1 MELPRSSRLTALVLV
16 LAAGGCSS
24 PTLTHTPAETTTS
37 ITNVQRAM
45 PYQPTGGP
53 LDALQPKK
61 ETGVDRFLNQYP
73 ESDGR
78 GVVVAIFDTGVDPG
92 APGLQVT
99 SDGKPK
105 IIDVVDGTGSGDVDT
120 STVVELGE
128 EGTFEGLSG
137 RALTPSPD
145 WNNPSGEYRV
155 GLKPA
160 SELYP
165 RGLDGRMARERRK
178 DWDQAQRVLTE
189 KLDRELAA
197 FDREHPKPD
206 EDQFKVR
213 EDLVERID
221 QLNALQDNFND
232 PGPIYDCVVFNDGS
246 TWRAA
251 IDTDGDGEFGDEK
264 TLTNFRAER
273 QFGTFGDV
281 DLLNYALNI
290 YNEGDVLSIVADAG
304 AHGTHVAGIV
314 AANFPD
320 QPELNGM
327 APGAQIVAV
336 KIGDTRLGSSSVG
349 TGTTRGYTAVLENN
363 VDVINMSYGGADAFP
378 DTRYRNGQLVSEI
391 VNKHGV
397 IFVSSAGNDGPA
409 FSTVGGPGG
418 STTALIGVGASV
430 TPEMM
435 KAQYALRDTETG
447 PLQYPWSSR
456 GPTLDG
462 DLGVDVTAP
471 GGAISSVP
479 NWTLQKN
486 QLMNGTSMSSPNTA
500 GGISLILSKLK
511 QDSVE
516 YTPHSVKR
524 ALMNSAVLMPGQSRW
539 AQGSGMIQVDSA
551 YEHLV
556 NYEEG
561 DDRDVFYTITGPG
574 GDRGVYLREP
584 YENNKPLEQR
594 ISINA
599 NFHEDATSRKKVDFE
614 MRLAL
619 SASEPWVKVTDF
631 ANLAA
636 GGETTD
642 IRIDPTGLPE
652 GAHFAEIL
660 ASDSAHPER
669 GPIARYPIT
678 VIKGIEINAENDFAW
693 RERVESKPG
702 DLNKWFFDVPDGA
715 AWMDVI
721 VRRLDKD
728 TTRLLVV
735 QALELL
741 DDRANNT
748 HKISNWVRFNDSD
761 EERFSLRLDGGRTVE
776 LAAAQNWSSL
786 GTGDFEFE
794 VRFRG
799 LRPEPS
805 QLFVEGGTLVT
816 RFDVRSPLRVTVVSP
831 SGSLTD
837 LRRSFN
843 PKDWTVRALD
853 PVRDRLSDDRQ
864 MHEIVIEYAVK
875 VPKDLEAN
883 INPAVSLLPHAWE
896 VYESFLWTLTN
907 KDGELL
913 EANAGE
919 DVDVDLEEGD
929 YTLRL
934 HVRHDDPSELQ
945 KIEKAPLIVSYKLPS
960 AVRLNFA
967 STPEAA
973 FAGRGNFGS
982 PEIEAGGSVPCYVA
996 TPKTES
1002 LPDFVKAG
1010 DVLTGSFTLGGD
1022 TELSGSSSRPGG
1034 WPVAMTVIEKPGDK
1048 PEVEAAKSEDDE
1060 EEPAALDT
1068 LREDI
1073 RDLKVE
1079 RLADLMTEDDADA
1092 FDTIANEVLAE
1103 EPNYLPVLV
1112 KQMERAAE
1120 LDRDADFVLSAAQAV
1135 LDQIDQDAVAAYFGK
1150 NHDKDSENYDEDLA
1164 EEMKTQKEAI
1174 IAAYAQIAET
1184 LGDEATVEDADSIKA
1199 FEDAIEDLAVWTS
1212 VDSED
1217 YFDLRLKREML
1228 HERYGKALAMLSKKL
1243 GDEADKELYEQRI
1256 ELLETLGWDAW
1267 ARHERALML
1276 VRYPKQT
1283 SIF

>member
-1 MELPRSSRLTALVLV
+1 MDLPRCTRLSAATLVLIV
-16 LAAGGCSS
+16 GGCSS
-24 PTLTHTPAETTTS
+24 PTLTHAPTETSTS

-53 LDALQPKK
+53 LDALQPKR
-61 ETGVDRFLNQYP
+61 ETGVDRFLSKYP

-92 APGLQVT
+92 APGLQTT

-120 STVVELGE
+120 STVVKLGDD
-128 EGTFEGLSG
+128 GTFEGLSG
-137 RALTPSPD
+137 RKLTPSAS
-145 WNNPSGEYRV
+145 WNNPSGEFRV

-160 SELYP
+160 SEIYP

-178 DWDQAQRVLTE
+178 DWDQAQRVLSE

-197 FDREHPKPD
+197 FDKANPKPD
-206 EDQFKVR
+206 EELFKVR
-213 EDLVERID
+213 EDLVARID
-221 QLNALQDNFND
+221 QLKAMQDGFED

-264 TLTNFRAER
+264 TLTNFRDER
-273 QFGTFGDV
+273 EYGTFGDV

-290 YNEGDVLSIVADAG
+290 YGDGDVLSIVADAG

-349 TGTTRGYTAVLENN
+349 TGVTRGYTAVLQNK

-378 DTRYRNGQLVSEI
+378 DTQYRNGQLVSEI

-418 STTALIGVGASV
+418 TTSALIGVGAAI

-435 KAQYALRDTETG
+435 KAQYSLRETQTG
-447 PLQYPWSSR
+447 PIQYPWSSR

-486 QLMNGTSMSSPNTA
+486 QLMNGTSMSAPNTA
-500 GGISLILSKLK
+500 GGIALIVSKLK
-511 QDSVE
+511 QDE
-516 YTPHSVKR
+516 TPYTPHSVKR
-524 ALMNSAVLMPGQSRW
+524 ALFNTAVLMPGQSRW
-539 AQGSGMIQVDSA
+539 AQGNGMIQIDSA

-556 NYEEG
+556 SYEEG
-561 DDRDVFYTITGPG
+561 EDRDVFYTIRGPAG
-574 GDRGVYLREP
+574 ERGVYLREP
-584 YENNKPLEQR
+584 YENNEPLEQR
-594 ISINA
+594 LSIDV
-599 NFHEDATSRKKVDFE
+599 NFHEDAPSRKKVE
-614 MRLAL
+614 TEVRLAL
-619 SASEPWVKVTDF
+619 SASEPWVQVTDF
-631 ANLAA
+631 VNLTA
-636 GGETTD
+636 GGKTTD
-642 IRIDPTGLPE
+642 IRIDPTGLGA

-660 ASDSAHPER
+660 AMDADHPER

-678 VIKGIEINAENDFAW
+678 VLKGITVGPDTDYVW
-693 RERVESKPG
+693 KERVESKPG
-702 DLNKWFFDVPDGA
+702 DLNKWLLSVPEGTG
-715 AWMDVI
+715 WMDLFI
-721 VRRLDKD
+721 RRLDKD

-741 DDRANNT
+741 DDLPNNT
-748 HKISNWVRFNDSD
+748 RKIDQWARFDDRD
-761 EERFSLRLDGGRTVE
+761 EQKFSLAVEGGRTVE
-776 LAAAQNWSSL
+776 IAVAQNWSSL
-786 GTGDFEFE
+786 GTGEFEFE

-805 QLFVEGGTLVT
+805 QLLIEGGTLVT
-816 RFDVRSPLRVTVVSP
+816 RFDVASPLRDTVASP
-831 SGSLTD
+831 SGSLTH
-837 LRRSFN
+837 LERSYR
-843 PKDWTVRALD
+843 PKDWTLRALD

-864 MHEIVIEYAVK
+864 MHEIVVEYAIC

-883 INPAVSLLPHAWE
+883 INPAMALVPNAWE
-896 VYESFLWTLTN
+896 VYESFLWTITS
-907 KDGELL
+907 KDGELI

-919 DVDVDLEEGD
+919 DVDVDLDEGD
-929 YTLRL
+929 YTLKL
-934 HVRHDDPSELQ
+934 HVRHDDTAEL
-945 KIEKAPLIVSYKLPS
+945 EKLEEAPLLISYKLPS
-960 AVRLNFA
+960 AVKLAFA
-967 STPEAA
+967 STPDAA
-973 FAGRGNFGS
+973 LAGRGNFGS
-982 PEIEAGGSVPCYVA
+982 PEIEAKGSVPCYVA
-996 TPKTES
+996 TPSSKS

-1010 DVLTGSFTLGGD
+1010 DILTGSFTLGGE
-1022 TELSGSSSRPGG
+1022 TELSGSTSRPGG
-1034 WPVAMTVIEKPGDK
+1034 WPVAMSVIEKPGDK
-1048 PEVEAAKSEDDE
+1048 PEVEAAKADDDE
-1060 EEPAALDT
+1060 DKPAPLDK

-1079 RLADLMTEDDADA
+1079 RLTDLMSEDDAEA
-1092 FDTIANEVLAE
+1092 FDTLANEVLAE

-1112 KQMERAAE
+1112 KQMERAAK
-1120 LDRDADFVLSAAQAV
+1120 LDQGADSVIASAEAV
-1135 LDQIDQDAVAAYFGK
+1135 LGQIDEDTVAAYFGK
-1150 NHDKDSENYDEDLA
+1150 NHDKDSADFDKDL
-1164 EEMKTQKEAI
+1164 EKEMKAQKEAL
-1174 IAAYAQIAET
+1174 IAARTQIAKA
-1184 LGDEATVEDADSIKA
+1184 LGDEAKADDAESVKA
-1199 FEDAIEDLAVWTS
+1199 FEEALDAIAVW
-1212 VDSED
+1212 DSIEGED
-1217 YFDLRLKREML
+1217 YFDLRLTRETL
-1228 HERYGKALAMLSKKL
+1228 HNRTGNALAMLSEKL
-1243 GDEADKELYEQRI
+1243 GDEPEKELYEKRI
-1256 ELLETLGWDAW
+1256 ELLETLGWDEW
-1267 ARHERALML
+1267 AEHERTLML
-1276 VRYPKQT
+1276 VRYPKQN